1 MMAADPFDLARFV
14 DAQQPVYAE
23 VLAELARGAKA
34 THWMWF
40 VFPQRTELGRSA
52 TAKFYGLGS
61 VAAARA
67 YLAHPLLGERL
78 RACTRLVLAAEGR
91 TPEQIFGVIDALK
104 FRSCL
109 TLFEQAAP
117 DEPLFGAAL
126 DRCCGGRRDPATLAL
141 PA

>member
-1 MMAADPFDLARFV
+1 MAADPFDLQRFV
-14 DAQQPVYAE
+14 DAQVPVYAQVE
-23 VLAELARGAKA
+23 AELARGAKA

-67 YLAHPLLGERL
+67 YLAHPLLGPRL
-78 RACTRLVLAAEGR
+78 RACTQRVLDAQGR
-91 TPEQIFGVIDALK
+91 TLEQIFGGIDALK
-104 FRSCL
+104 FRSCM

-117 DEPLFGAAL
+117 DEALFGHAIE
-126 DRCCGGRRDPATLAL
+126 RCCGGRRDPSTLDL
-141 PA
+141 PH